1 MDDDLV
7 LKAVSEALKGAWLEA
22 ISINLEILDKYPNDV
37 DALNRLARAYAETG
51 NILKAKSYS
60 KKVLTIDPFNK
71 IAEKCQARW
80 KDLKKEDI
88 CSGCPTITSAF
99 IEEQGKTKI
108 ISLINLGPNNL
119 LANLDAGDKVVIN
132 PQGHSISILTLD
144 GKYIGR
150 LPDNIGAR
158 IKNLI
163 KGGNVY
169 EAIIKSIIPSLVK
182 VFIREVKCST
192 KQLNIPSFLPDK
204 SDFIS
209 SLI

>member
-1 MDDDLV
+1 MGDDLV
-7 LKAVSEALKGAWLEA
+7 QKAVSEALKGAWVEA
-22 ISINLEILDKYPNDV
+22 ISINLEIIDKNSNDV

-51 NILKAKSYS
+51 NIQKAKTYS
-60 KKVLTIDPFNK
+60 KKVLSIDPFNK
-71 IAEKCQARW
+71 IADKCLTKW
-80 KDLKKEDI
+80 KELKKDGL
-88 CSGCPTITSAF
+88 CSGCPTITSTF
-99 IEEQGKTKI
+99 IEEPGKTKV

-119 LANLDAGDKVVIN
+119 LANLDAGDEVVIN

-169 EAIIKSIIPSLVK
+169 GAVIKSNIPGSVK
-182 VFIREVKCST
+182 VFIREVSCSQ
-192 KQLNIPSFLPDK
+192 KQSSIPSFLPDK
-204 SDFIS
+204 SDFVS
-209 SLI
+209 NLI